1 MLTLPEARE
10 IVKECQLKLGINVPV
25 TIQYNYRFTRL
36 LGRATFN
43 FVLRSG
49 VIELSHPLFQRA
61 SRDDQINTVV
71 HEYCHL
77 ASFFMYG
84 NKKDKHG
91 YIWETLHRR
100 CGYEPRQYHN
110 VDRTGLRRRNKKQDR
125 YLVRCGCSTQLEVTQ
140 NLVTRMQKGRKYKCR
155 RCQQL
160 ISCTF

>member
-10 IVKECQLKLGINVPV
+10 IVKECQTKLGINVRL
-25 TIQYNYRFTRL
+25 TIKYNYRFTRL

-43 FVLRSG
+43 FGTQFG
-49 VIELSHPLFQRA
+49 VIELSYPLFQRA

-77 ASFFMYG
+77 AHFFMYG
-84 NKKDKHG
+84 RRGTNHG
-91 YIWETLHRR
+91 YIWETLHRK

-110 VDRTGLRRRNKKQDR
+110 VDRTGLRNKKQDR
-125 YLVRCGCSTQLEVTQ
+125 YLVRCGCSQPFEVTQ

-155 RCQQL
+155 KCQQL